1 MFAMENGLI
10 NALQA
15 ADCATNKKYR
25 TYMYGNIAR
34 VLAAEGYK
42 LLIELIMSVY

>member
-15 ADCATNKKYR
+15 ADCATNEKYR
-25 TYMYGNIAR
+25 ICMGTSPESWLQKGTNY
-34 VLAAEGYK
+34 
-42 LLIELIMSVY
+42 